1 MKKSIS
7 QKFTL
12 AMVALAVGGIIL
24 AGILTNLSLNWNF
37 QRYLRSTQEAQNQRI
52 LETLAELYGQATS
65 WQAIRLST
73 WHVGTTTDTQ
83 IRVFDMQNNLIA
95 DALTDTMQ
103 QGMHGRRQQAV
114 QEQRGNTYSYTLQ
127 ANGHDV
133 GIVEITHLG
142 QVGLMSGEALVFS
155 RTVNQAMLL
164 TSLGI
169 IFIAALIGRGLSH
182 RLTGRLGNMTD
193 AAEQLGSGEFA
204 TRVEVEGDDE
214 LAVLGRTMNRMAVR
228 LEEQTALRKKLTGDI
243 SHELRTP
250 LTTIQS
256 YIEAFLDKVMTADDN
271 NLQAVLDETHR
282 LTRLVDDLQE
292 LSNAQCR
299 DHDVCLHEL
308 DLNKV
313 VEVETER
320 TRALFK
326 QKGIELAVV
335 KQDGTINCRADEVLL
350 GRVLGNLLVNA
361 WKYTPQGGK
370 VTVSTS
376 GGHGEALVTVS
387 DTGAG
392 IDKEHLP
399 YIFERFYRADP
410 SRARTT
416 GGSGIGL
423 AIVLELVQAMG
434 GSIDVESVRGEGST
448 FRVTLQA

>member
-1 MKKSIS
+1 MKSSIS

-52 LETLAELYGQATS
+52 LETLSELYGQATS

-73 WHVGTTTDTQ
+73 WHVGTTTGTQ
-83 IRVFDMQNNLIA
+83 IRVYDLQNTLIA
-95 DALTDTMQ
+95 DSLPGMM
-103 QGMHGRRQQAV
+103 QGMHGRRWQNE
-114 QEQRGNTYSYTLQ
+114 QEQRGNTYSYILQ
-127 ANGHDV
+127 ANGRDV

-142 QVGLMSGEALVFS
+142 QEGLMSGEAIVFR

-169 IFIAALIGRGLSH
+169 IFIAALAGRGLSR

-256 YIEAFLDKVMTADDN
+256 YIEAFLDKVMAADKD

-320 TRALFK
+320 TKALFK
-326 QKGIELAVV
+326 QKGIELAVET
-335 KQDGTINCRADEVLL
+335 QDGIINCRADEVLM

-361 WKYTPQGGK
+361 WKYTPQGGR

-376 GGHGEALVTVS
+376 GREGEASVTVS
-387 DTGAG
+387 DTGVG
-392 IDKEHLP
+392 IEKEHLP

-434 GSIDVESVRGEGST
+434 GSIDVKSVRGEGST
-448 FRVTLQA
+448 FRVTLPA